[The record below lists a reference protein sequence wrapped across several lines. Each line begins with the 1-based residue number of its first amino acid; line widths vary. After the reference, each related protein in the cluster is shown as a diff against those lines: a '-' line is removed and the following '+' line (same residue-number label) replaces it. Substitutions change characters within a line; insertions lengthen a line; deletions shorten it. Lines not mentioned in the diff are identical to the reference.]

1 MSKKSSRNGPTGARN
16 QKHPPA
22 RSARTRRQRQPWR
35 PTPGTPKMVAEYLA
49 KAGLVAKLRDDVHE
63 MYLAERF
70 GDAAIEYQ
78 RGDGPSRH
86 DCADS
91 HGRMSANLE
100 LGLAIRSQIWGD
112 RIEAFLSWFATA
124 HLPQPKRIVDL
135 GSDIGIQACFYAIR
149 FPASQ
154 VVGIDRCVKSIQ
166 CAKQLAAKLNV
177 KNVEFVQADFN
188 GLPDELENQEFDMVV
203 SSFVAHYLGN
213 RVLGP
218 TRSVEEAEHQQ
229 RDPGLAKYARLISAL
244 LRDENSLYLT
254 FERMLG
260 PIVLADWI
268 WAL

>member
-1 MSKKSSRNGPTGARN
+1 M
-16 QKHPPA
+16 
-22 RSARTRRQRQPWR
+22 
-35 PTPGTPKMVAEYLA
+35 
-49 KAGLVAKLRDDVHE
+49 
-63 MYLAERF
+63 
-70 GDAAIEYQ
+70 
-78 RGDGPSRH
+78 
-86 DCADS
+86 
-91 HGRMSANLE
+91 
-100 LGLAIRSQIWGD
+100 
-112 RIEAFLSWFATA
+112 
-124 HLPQPKRIVDL
+124 DL

-213 RVLGP
+213 RVLGL

-244 LRDENSLYLT
+244 LRDENSLYLNVQ
-254 FERMLG
+254 RMLG

-268 WAL
+268 WCFRMPGSPSAVAKEMLEFQDEQHKPIKALVVGGPCRTPAH